1 MKKTLTRAMSL
12 LLVLV
17 MLLGV
22 VPMAAADNLTGN
34 HVSLG
39 SDVSMGL
46 SAVPSGGIALT
57 PSVTAGA
64 TSGYSVN
71 SYAWT
76 VSGGSGAS
84 LTSTT
89 GATSALRVT
98 TAGTYT
104 VTLSVTF
111 TSTANDDEVVSDS
124 MTVTVT
130 DDTVKVTSVTFASQT
145 YNLVVGGTEH
155 LTPQVKPDNATD
167 DTLNYTV
174 GDSSVISMTMDANGK
189 FATITGL
196 KAGTTTITA
205 TAADGSGKS
214 DTATVIVTAPAKN
227 GLAVTGGSTVKV
239 GEELTLTAA
248 ALPAGAE
255 LASDATYT
263 WNVSLGT
270 GSVTKKTNSTGS
282 SLTIVGG
289 SVGTVSVTVSDGT
302 HTSQPFTV
310 TVEES
315 DETYTVAMKPA
326 TLALTL
332 GETSTA
338 LAVEVKN
345 SENVVVSEGVTTA
358 NWASSATDV
367 AALSSDHKVIASSTK
382 TGTANITCD
391 VLVDGTKV
399 GTATCAVTVSG
410 SALTCENTSV
420 AVGGS
425 VTLEPILRFGTTA
438 ATNVQYTFTET
449 SNTYATVTSAGRVS
463 SNRAELV
470 KVAVDVTSYTLNG
483 TTVTASGAND
493 IAPIEVLVRF
503 YVTPDI
509 DLTVAE
515 GVTGFDLEDTKVFS
529 KATVDGVTLSNP
541 GNRSFADVFG
551 TTVSDSSVQTSNY
564 NTMHFSH
571 IPASSAGYIC
581 DSKGDTLSSAYW
593 SFLESVQ
600 FRQRAGRTGTTS
612 FTVTMKDT
620 NGLIVS
626 NAKVTINVVGG
637 EGDINYETDYKTAIK
652 FDKTDFTKFWNNHE
666 DDFKRDLA
674 YVKFDV
680 STLIGSLYTD
690 STKKTEVKSS
700 SYIAVADLS
709 KLYYV
714 PVSNKTTE
722 YIDSMSFTAYD
733 QYRGVSSGEYTI
745 GNLTITLNAT
755 SNEISSRGLV
765 LGTKYARNL
774 ADVYHTNTNKQLGYV
789 VFDLPQAKYGKMYS
803 SLPTVGGYTKVAD
816 GVALKATDKLYYD
829 PSNSQLSL
837 AKAAFIP
844 AAGYNGEVELSYT
857 AYDVNGGNLY
867 AGVLRL
873 DVVTKTASSVFTDIT
888 KTKYSWAAD
897 SADFLYYEGTA
908 QGSNGKY
915 NPKANITRQDFM
927 LMLYRAFLADDYN
940 TFVVSTNFPDVVKG
954 TTDYSKEIYQ
964 AVGVAKYLGI
974 AQGTNERFNPKS
986 NITRQEAM
994 VLIYRTLNTIDR
1006 DLEYTSGVK
1015 ASSFK
1020 DYSKISSWATEAISN
1035 LVGHGVI
1042 LGTNEKINPSSNI
1055 TRAEMACI
1063 LHRVITY

>member
-22 VPMAAADNLTGN
+22 VPMAAADNPTNPAGGSVTASAPTGLTAG
-34 HVSLG
+34 G
-39 SDVSMGL
+39 SAGEVTITSFFCNDPDGEGTEYESFNVKNL
-46 SAVPSGGIALT
+46 SAVKFSLSSNSDKIAVSGHSIT
-57 PSVTAGA
+57 PLKAGTADVLVNATYVGESWTTNATVTIKVTVGETEYTAEPVSLELLKGNSTTVSPTA
-64 TSGYSVN
+64 NVTPAYSGEV
-71 SYAWT
+71 AWT
-76 VSGGSGAS
+76 LSGGSGVV
-84 LTSTT
+84 TIDGMKIT
-89 GATSALRVT
+89 GADKG
-98 TAGTYT
+98 TAT
-104 VTLSVTF
+104 VTATPNVESLPNVTY
-111 TSTANDDEVVSDS
+111 N
-124 MTVTVT
+124 VTVT
-130 DDTVKVTSVTFASQT
+130 DEVTASLSAQKVEVKVGEQKTLPTISYSPALPSGVTPSVVWTSAATATAS
-145 YNLVVGGTEH
+145 VV
-155 LTPQVKPDNATD
+155 DNSKVEGVA
-167 DTLNYTV
+167 V
-174 GDSSVISMTMDANGK
+174 
-189 FATITGL
+189 
-196 KAGTTTITA
+196 GTTTA
-205 TAADGSGKS
+205 TAAITIDGY
-214 DTATVIVTAPAKN
+214 
-227 GLAVTGGSTVKV
+227 TVKS
-239 GEELTLTAA
+239 
-248 ALPAGAE
+248 
-255 LASDATYT
+255 ASD
-263 WNVSLGT
+263 
-270 GSVTKKTNSTGS
+270 
-282 SLTIVGG
+282 LTCDI
-289 SVGTVSVTVSDGT
+289 
-302 HTSQPFTV
+302 
-310 TVEES
+310 
-315 DETYTVAMKPA
+315 
-326 TLALTL
+326 
-332 GETSTA
+332 
-338 LAVEVKN
+338 
-345 SENVVVSEGVTTA
+345 
-358 NWASSATDV
+358 DV
-367 AALSSDHKVIASSTK
+367 AAADLS
-382 TGTANITCD
+382 
-391 VLVDGTKV
+391 
-399 GTATCAVTVSG
+399 
-410 SALTCENTSV
+410 LTCENTSV